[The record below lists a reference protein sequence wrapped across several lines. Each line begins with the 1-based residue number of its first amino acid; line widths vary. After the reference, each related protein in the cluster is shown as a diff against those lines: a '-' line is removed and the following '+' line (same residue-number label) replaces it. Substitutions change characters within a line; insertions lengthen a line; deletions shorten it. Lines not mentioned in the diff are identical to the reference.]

1 MEIET
6 KTTTTTTT
14 ERSGGGS
21 LSTSDGSSDGS
32 SSFVTA
38 ALIGVLLFLAC
49 AEHGRRAHLSPHPR
63 GHITSPV
70 RR

>member
-6 KTTTTTTT
+6 KTTTERT
-14 ERSGGGS
+14 ERGC
-21 LSTSDGSSDGS
+21 TTSDGS

>member
-6 KTTTTTTT
+6 KTTTTT
-14 ERSGGGS
+14 ERSGGGG
-21 LSTSDGSSDGS
+21 LSTSDGS

-63 GHITSPV
+63 VRITSPV
-70 RR
+70 QR